1 VVAESSTW
9 TEEVVS
15 GSEDDH
21 CTSFLGGL
29 CPRDREVCGA
39 CATTK
44 FTKGDWGGSEDMVF
58 PIERDGCGDS
68 SLTQLS
74 TPKEGAYGDHPDG
87 RMERVSEVDAV
98 VQGHKVLNGYWSMES
113 TFVSHALFISRSVSE
128 LDPVIITI
136 PRHMI
141 DEVPAAN
148 AGHPGSD
155 GTTSL
160 VAFVLTNESTEEAIR
175 CWHVGLF
182 VDVPMVTELG
192 ETEEASGISSL
203 GIWCKCA
210 MDGHYSGLNE

>member
-1 VVAESSTW
+1 MVAESGTW

-87 RMERVSEVDAV
+87 RMERVSEVDAA
-98 VQGHKVLNGYWSMES
+98 VQGHEVLNEYWSMES
-113 TFVSHALFISRSVSE
+113 TFVSCALFISGSASE
-128 LDPVIITI
+128 LDPVIFAI
-136 PRHMI
+136 PRCMI
-141 DEVPAAN
+141 DKVPAAN

-155 GTTSL
+155 GREDWKGPCKMHPTSSQENGPDIL
-160 VAFVLTNESTEEAIR
+160 CKATSDAKYLSMHSETLGCGNSSNISATKVEEFSR
-175 CWHVGLF
+175 
-182 VDVPMVTELG
+182 
-192 ETEEASGISSL
+192 
-203 GIWCKCA
+203 K
-210 MDGHYSGLNE
+210 